1 MYFDLRV
8 FKIYFFQQNFFH
20 LFSGFWYQKKKSF
33 HGPGNIM
40 LKQILHTILVPFVFT
55 NEWLISSM
63 NLKFKGGDEN
73 FSFWTIHE
81 TGGKFAFQLYM

>member
-1 MYFDLRV
+1 
-8 FKIYFFQQNFFH
+8 
-20 LFSGFWYQKKKSF
+20 
-33 HGPGNIM
+33 M

-55 NEWLISSM
+55 NAWLISSI

-81 TGGKFAFQLYM
+81 TGGKFAFQLAKKISAIQLYECIAG